1 MSVGNRIK
9 KIRNM
14 RGMTQKALGIA
25 VGFDEKSA
33 DIRIAQYES
42 GTRMPREKI
51 TTKIANVLKVNPK
64 TFDRPDIDNYEGLIH
79 VLFILE
85 DIYGIKINSVN
96 GELCLIP
103 DKSKSNIYPM
113 LFDIFNTWQQ
123 EAEKLKNGEITENE
137 YNTWRYNYRI

>member
-14 RGMTQKALGIA
+14 RGMTQKELGLA

-42 GTRMPREKI
+42 GTRTPKEKI
-51 TTKIANVLKVNPK
+51 ITNIANALKINSK
-64 TFDRPDIDNYEGLIH
+64 AIAQPDIDNYMGLAH
-79 VLFILE
+79 TLFILE

-96 GELCLIP
+96 GELCLMP
-103 DKSKSNIYPM
+103 DKTRSNIYPT
-113 LFDIFNTWQQ
+113 LFDIFDTWRQ
-123 EAEKLKNGEITENE
+123 EAEKFKNGEITEDE
-137 YNTWRYNYRI
+137 YNAWRYNFGI